1 MASIRR
7 KLPEDLEERMRKLLG
22 QCRNNRETRRVQVI
36 LLLARHRW
44 GYEQIAKS
52 TGYVPTTVRDIQ
64 TRFFR
69 EGETALINRKK
80 HRERRQYMKREQER
94 EFLEGFAQ
102 SALEGELVSVAD
114 IQQAYEKQ
122 IGRKVY
128 TSTIY
133 GLLHRHGWRKV
144 TPRPRHPKADTRER
158 ERLKKTSE
166 IIEETAQQSQ
176 TRWLPTT
183 GDVPG

>member
-7 KLPEDLEERMRKLLG
+7 KLPEDLEQRMRNLLG
-22 QCRNNRETRRVQVI
+22 QCRNNKETRRVQVI
-36 LLLARHRW
+36 LLLAQHRW

-52 TGYVPTTVRDIQ
+52 TGYAPTTVRDIQ

-69 EGETALINRKK
+69 EGESALINRKK
-80 HRERRQYMKREQER
+80 HRERHQYMKREQER

-114 IQQAYEKQ
+114 IQQAYEQQ

-144 TPRPRHPKADTRER
+144 APRPRHPNADAQQREHF
-158 ERLKKTSE
+158 KKTPE
-166 IIEETAQQSQ
+166 IAKQTAPQSQ
-176 TRWLPTT
+176 SQWIPSA
-183 GDVPG
+183 GDVSG